1 MDDGSEQRLGS
12 QASVRTVLSGLRAAA
27 ESTRL
32 RVLALCA
39 KADLTVSDLTEVLGQ
54 SQPRVSRHLK
64 LMCESGLLERS
75 QEGSWAF
82 FRVARTGHGA
92 PIAAALISLLPEDDG
107 ALARDLDRLEAVRR
121 ERAEAAAAYFRSN
134 AAEWHRIRSLHVDD
148 LEVER
153 ALVVAVPM
161 HAGDALLDIGTG
173 TGRVLELFGPSI
185 GHGLGIDTSREMLA
199 LARANLDRAGL
210 RHCAVRH
217 ADMYRLPLADRAFE
231 AVVVHQVLHYAEHPE
246 RVIAEAARVLKVGG
260 RLAVI
265 DFAPHQLE
273 ELRRDHAH
281 RRLGFPEDELVG
293 WIEAAGLAVE
303 PTLHLAG
310 QPLTVSLWIAR
321 RAAEAVPLRRY
332 GGGARP

>member
-107 ALARDLDRLEAVRR
+107 APARDRDRREPVRP
-121 ERAEAAAAYFRSN
+121 ERAE
-134 AAEWHRIRSLHVDD
+134 
-148 LEVER
+148 
-153 ALVVAVPM
+153 
-161 HAGDALLDIGTG
+161 
-173 TGRVLELFGPSI
+173 
-185 GHGLGIDTSREMLA
+185 
-199 LARANLDRAGL
+199 
-210 RHCAVRH
+210 
-217 ADMYRLPLADRAFE
+217 
-231 AVVVHQVLHYAEHPE
+231 
-246 RVIAEAARVLKVGG
+246 
-260 RLAVI
+260 
-265 DFAPHQLE
+265 
-273 ELRRDHAH
+273 
-281 RRLGFPEDELVG
+281 
-293 WIEAAGLAVE
+293 
-303 PTLHLAG
+303 
-310 QPLTVSLWIAR
+310 
-321 RAAEAVPLRRY
+321 
-332 GGGARP
+332 